1 MIGTREPGTGVTRQG
16 SSLLPWLLLSVVAA
30 ALAAFGNIIGLL
42 SVDRIYGE
50 AYPALTVQA
59 VAQDLVNLVVVAPL
73 IVISSIAVHRGSMGA
88 YPIWIGAV
96 TFTLYNYVI
105 YTFAIHFGPLFLL
118 WVAVLGLVTY
128 ALIGGLLAMDPGSM
142 TARGAGVG
150 LRRTAGWFL
159 IAVGVA
165 FALLWLTDIARAL
178 RRGEIPA
185 AAADLGLPTNPV
197 HVLDLA
203 LFLPAAI
210 VVGVFLLR
218 GAPAGDVPGP
228 ALLLLLALTGLPIMV
243 TPFVAWARGDDATW
257 ALLIPIGAITTASTW
272 LSIRLVQALGPTA
285 RQ

>member
-1 MIGTREPGTGVTRQG
+1 MIGVNEPGTAVIGQR
-16 SSLLPWLLLSVVAA
+16 SSPRPWLLLSVVAA
-30 ALAAFGNIIGLL
+30 ALAVAGNIIGLL
-42 SVDRIYGE
+42 SVDGIYGD

-73 IVISSIAVHRGSMGA
+73 IVISAIAVHRGSMVA
-88 YPIWIGAV
+88 YPIWIGAL
-96 TFTLYNYVI
+96 TFTVYNYVI
-105 YTFAIHFGPLFLL
+105 YSFAIHFGPLFLL
-118 WVAVLGLVTY
+118 WVAVLGLATY
-128 ALIGGLLAMDPGSM
+128 ALIGGLLAMNPGSIM
-142 TARGAGVG
+142 ARGAGVG

-178 RRGEIPA
+178 RDDEIPA

-218 GAPAGDVPGP
+218 SAPAGFVLGP
-228 ALLLLLALTGLPIMV
+228 ALLLFLALTGLPIMV
-243 TPFVAWARGDDATW
+243 TPFVAWARGDDTTW
-257 ALLIPIGAITTASTW
+257 ALLIPIGAITAASTW
-272 LSIRLVQALGPTA
+272 LSIRLAQALRPAA
-285 RQ
+285 RP